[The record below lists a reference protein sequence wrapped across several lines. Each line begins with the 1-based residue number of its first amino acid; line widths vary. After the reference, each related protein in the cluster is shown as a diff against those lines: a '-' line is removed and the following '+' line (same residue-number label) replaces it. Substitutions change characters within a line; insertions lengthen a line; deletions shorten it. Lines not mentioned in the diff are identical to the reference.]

1 MAVPYSDDPVEYGR
15 VSVGGAHDLG
25 DVELRTAR
33 FTRFK
38 EAGIA
43 PAWRPGGC
51 FRPDF
56 LLPRE
61 PSGSNGGGVAAWPTI
76 TPTMRCELV
85 KKHGGNIAET
95 LILPQVKHILTE
107 RQRTPDFTNF

>member
-43 PAWRPGGC
+43 PAWRPEGVLDLTFFFLGSLQGPTEGC
-51 FRPDF
+51 C
-56 LLPRE
+56 
-61 PSGSNGGGVAAWPTI
+61 GVADNYA
-76 TPTMRCELV
+76 
-85 KKHGGNIAET
+85 HHAA
-95 LILPQVKHILTE
+95 
-107 RQRTPDFTNF
+107 